1 MHRSPWLSIAAAAI
15 AASGCQIPN
24 TLGLPCN
31 EPEHCNPGQHCGPEG
46 TCLSGDPPT
55 TPSTGTT
62 TPLPDPS
69 SSSAPSSGSIDPT
82 VVLDDTSSSGSG
94 SGSTTMA
101 TTASSDSTGGSCGQA
116 VGTCDALDLLFVIDN
131 SGSMQEDNNVLIPVL
146 ASLQGLLLAQ
156 VENMCSFHIGVTTTE
171 PQPSFQPTE
180 CQVRG
185 ALSQAGVLCPD
196 LWEGT
201 DHPPWIS
208 EEDDISKLG
217 CLFGVG
223 ENEEDDEKQFD
234 TLLAALGPELAAPG
248 ACNEGFMR
256 EGVPLLIVMVTDE
269 DDDDDS
275 STPGEAPDRTGSA
288 GGPFNWW
295 DQLTQIKDLDEMAMV
310 LLASTDPLTCNWTPD
325 STDGEGAE
333 FATNILDF
341 AGYILGT
348 GQFDRFQSVDLCR
361 SVEEIIA
368 QFSVIEDSLNTVCQ
382 GGMM

>member
-1 MHRSPWLSIAAAAI
+1 MPRSPWLSLAAAAI
-15 AASGCQIPN
+15 AAGCQIPN

-31 EPEHCNPGQHCGPEG
+31 EPAHCNPGQHCGPDG
-46 TCLSGDPPT
+46 TCLPGEPPAMS
-55 TPSTGTT
+55 STGTT
-62 TPLPDPS
+62 ASLSTPT
-69 SSSAPSSGSIDPT
+69 SSSA
-82 VVLDDTSSSGSG
+82 SSSGGVDPTLVLDSTSSSG

-101 TTASSDSTGGSCGQA
+101 TTESSTGAQCGQA
-116 VGTCDALDLLFVIDN
+116 LGTCDALDLLFVIDN
-131 SGSMQEDNNVLIPVL
+131 SGSMQADNNTLIPAL
-146 ASLQGLLLAQ
+146 ASVQSLLL
-156 VENMCSFHIGVTTTE
+156 ERLGDMCSFHIGLTTTE
-171 PQPSFQPTE
+171 PELPFQPE
-180 CQVRG
+180 QCRVRG

-223 ENEEDDEKQFD
+223 ENEEDDEKQFE
-234 TLLAALGPELAAPG
+234 TLLAAIGPELAAPG
-248 ACNEGFMR
+248 ACNEGFIR

-275 STPGEAPDRTGSA
+275 SDPSEAPDRTGSA
-288 GGPFNWW
+288 GSPFDWW
-295 DQLTQIKDLDEMAMV
+295 DQLTQIKELDQMAMV
-310 LLASTDPLTCNWTPD
+310 LLASTDPLTCSWSPQPGSN
-325 STDGEGAE
+325 DGEGAE

-348 GQFDRFQSVDLCR
+348 GQFDRFQSIDLCLP
-361 SVEEIIA
+361 VEEIIA
-368 QFSVIEDSLNTVCQ
+368 QVSVVEDTLDTVCQ